1 MDPKAPRPPLS
12 PEELIA
18 LRDGEL
24 SSSEIGD
31 ALVGDFAAQ
40 RQLLESRLLSLALS
54 LAGGAK
60 QPRASQASLLEDA
73 GVERTAFDTDRLV
86 RYISGVM
93 EQDEALAFE
102 RMLRGNPRAF
112 AKLIEV
118 KDAFFGQARALA
130 KVEPRPTPLVDRET
144 IGTLSVRIVGSDT
157 RLTLSRK
164 GVEVRAL
171 RSLRP
176 APQSRLDLERQR
188 QDEEFEELVIAVSAL
203 QDEISRLTKELR
215 ALMMQSRGRSDSDIR
230 FVIAQVTAQLTE
242 RSETLRDLTRRLNR
256 AAVLTRKPPPKELLL
271 MDIGEPLGSDVASLV
286 TVGVRFE
293 FVTGHRGPGEL
304 AATVRPVNEEN
315 HPLELTW
322 VVPGVTFEAL
332 QSGPQ
337 RHELGRVRDGSLLL
351 IDRGYRATHVLKV
364 EVLEDDEDFF

>member
-73 GVERTAFDTDRLV
+73 GVDRTAFDTDRLV

-102 RMLRGNPRAF
+102 RTLRGDPRAF

-130 KVEPRPTPLVDRET
+130 KVQPRPTPLVDRET

-171 RSLRP
+171 RSLK
-176 APQSRLDLERQR
+176 AAAQAKLDRERR
-188 QDEEFEELVIAVSAL
+188 REDEELEELVVAVSAL

-242 RSETLRDLTRRLNR
+242 RSETLQDLTRQLNSASVMASKR
-256 AAVLTRKPPPKELLL
+256 TPKELML
-271 MDIGEPLGSDVASLV
+271 MDMGEPIDTNFASLV
-286 TVGVRFE
+286 IVGIQFE
-293 FVTGHRGPGEL
+293 FLAGHRGPGEL
-304 AATVRPVNEEN
+304 AATVRPVDKDR
-315 HPLELTW
+315 HPFGLTW
-322 VVPGVTFEAL
+322 VVPGVTFEVL
-332 QSGPQ
+332 QPGPQ
-337 RHELGRVRDGSLLL
+337 IHELGRVRDGSLLL
-351 IDRGYRATHVLKV
+351 IDEGYGPTQALQIEV
-364 EVLEDDEDFF
+364 EEVDEDFF